1 MAVAALAGLDLLAT
15 AIVIV
20 DRELVVRFAN
30 PAAENLFELSSKS
43 LMGNMITEVFE
54 HDRVL
59 GAAIDYARLNHCS
72 YTEHDLK
79 IGVAGHAKLH
89 LSCTLSPVEIEGWVD
104 GWQGLLLEF
113 RHIDQQIKIARE
125 ERLHDQSQANR
136 ELIRNLAHEIKNPLG
151 GIRGAAQLLDH
162 ELERPGLHEY
172 TQVIMQEADRLQS
185 LMDRL
190 LTPHRLP
197 QPAPLNIHEVLERVR
212 SLILAEYPHGITIRR
227 DYDTS
232 VPLLQGDKEQMIQIV
247 LNIARN
253 AAQAMKGNG
262 QLKLRTR
269 IARQVTLARKRH
281 RHALEVQ
288 INDTGP
294 GIPENM
300 REKIFYPLVSG
311 REGGTGLGLT
321 LAQSFVTQHGGTI
334 TFDSQP
340 GNTTFTLLLPTNNSE
355 NGKP

>member
-1 MAVAALAGLDLLAT
+1 M
-15 AIVIV
+15 
-20 DRELVVRFAN
+20 
-30 PAAENLFELSSKS
+30 
-43 LMGNMITEVFE
+43 
-54 HDRVL
+54 
-59 GAAIDYARLNHCS
+59 
-72 YTEHDLK
+72 
-79 IGVAGHAKLH
+79 
-89 LSCTLSPVEIEGWVD
+89 
-104 GWQGLLLEF
+104 
-113 RHIDQQIKIARE
+113 
-125 ERLHDQSQANR
+125 
-136 ELIRNLAHEIKNPLG
+136 IRNLAHEIKNPLG